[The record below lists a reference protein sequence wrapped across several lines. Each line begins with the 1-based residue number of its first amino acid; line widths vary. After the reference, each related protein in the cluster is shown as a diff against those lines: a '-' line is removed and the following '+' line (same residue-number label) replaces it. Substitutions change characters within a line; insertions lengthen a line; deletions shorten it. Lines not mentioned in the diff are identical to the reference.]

1 MDSKKGL
8 IILAAVLGLLLLLS
22 LVFNFRQKGQS
33 NDLQQENVETTEEL
47 SVMTQLRDDLA
58 RQVDSLSQAYQSLA
72 YENESLQGSLSSAQ
86 NQLSQAESALSKAKR
101 SSAAELNDLRAQ
113 IQELMSARANLEGS
127 IVALRSEND
136 SLRMR
141 TGVLETDLARSAEEN
156 QQLASLNQSV
166 QQEVKRLTLANFKA
180 SAFQVD
186 VQQRSG
192 EKVTARARSARRI
205 VVSFDLSNVPA
216 EYQGVRPIYLVISD
230 TNGKPIPMENPIKA
244 TVSVNG
250 QNTEIIAVQGKD
262 VNVSGDQRLSF
273 THDLADRL
281 AAGFYRASVFT
292 DIGMLGASSF
302 QLR

>member
-156 QQLASLNQSV
+156 QQLANLNQSV

>member
-33 NDLQQENVETTEEL
+33 NDLEAENLETTEAL
-47 SVMTQLRDDLA
+47 DAMTQLRDDLA

-72 YENESLQGSLSSAQ
+72 YENESLQGSFSNVQS
-86 NQLSQAESALSKAKR
+86 QLSQAESALSKAKR
-101 SSAAELNDLRAQ
+101 SSAAEINDLRAQ

-127 IVALRSEND
+127 IQAMQAEND

-156 QQLASLNQSV
+156 QQLNSMNQTI

-192 EKVTARARSARRI
+192 EKVTARSRRARRI
-205 VVSFDLSNVPA
+205 LVSFDLANVPG

-230 TNGKPIPMENPIKA
+230 QNGTPITSSNPIKA
-244 TVSVNG
+244 TVSING
-250 QNTEIIAVQGKD
+250 QPTDIIAVQGKD
-262 VNVSGDQRLSF
+262 VNVADSQRLSF
-273 THDLADRL
+273 THDLEDRL
-281 AAGFYRASVFT
+281 PAGFYRASVYT